1 MLCAH
6 TKVWRLSDTRV
17 VRPLHV
23 RRALEFGG
31 DGGSQLQSS
40 KGTPFGALLE
50 RFSRARGVMI
60 YHWLTHARIG
70 KGKTIARSEN
80 ENDDVGEGDQELQQ
94 QAGPSTDVQAHDAA
108 VPRWLPHRTVYTHSY
123 TSPDLIARA
132 HPFGVYAP
140 GTTPGRDGQQG
151 VRNRVARSCGV

>member
-1 MLCAH
+1 
-6 TKVWRLSDTRV
+6 
-17 VRPLHV
+17 
-23 RRALEFGG
+23 
-31 DGGSQLQSS
+31 
-40 KGTPFGALLE
+40 
-50 RFSRARGVMI
+50 MI

-140 GTTPGRDGQQG
+140 GTTPG
-151 VRNRVARSCGV
+151 